1 MLYNTERLSILR
13 SFLLGITDM
22 WADCSSLVEH
32 GPDTASHPGRQE
44 DSKETRKLG
53 LGEKEGFNASI
64 PSLTVL
70 VSSENVYMWLKV
82 LRHSPV

>member
-1 MLYNTERLSILR
+1 
-13 SFLLGITDM
+13 M

-64 PSLTVL
+64 PSLYSPCIL
-70 VSSENVYMWLKV
+70 RKCVYVVESFKT
-82 LRHSPV
+82 

>member
-1 MLYNTERLSILR
+1 M
-13 SFLLGITDM
+13 
-22 WADCSSLVEH
+22 
-32 GPDTASHPGRQE
+32 ASHPGRQE

-53 LGEKEGFNASI
+53 LGEKEGFNPSI

-82 LRHSPV
+82 LRRSPV